1 MKKYIERIIDK
12 KTKDYLEI
20 FGAILIAG
28 PKACGKTTTAENH
41 SKSVLK
47 MQDPDERDNNMSL
60 AKIRPSLLL
69 EGENPRLIDEWQM
82 APEIWDAVRHEVDK
96 RNEEGLFILTGST
109 SIDKSKIMHSG
120 IGRIARIDMKPLSL
134 FESGQSTGEV
144 SINSL
149 FEGKTDISCVSE
161 IDIEDIASLAIKGG
175 WPKNIFKST
184 SVAMKFANEYCKLI
198 AESEINTVDG
208 VKRDRNKAMIV
219 LRSLAR
225 NTGTMAT
232 LKTILEDVNAHYPD
246 FSRNTLS
253 EYIDALKNLYIVDD
267 VESWSPKLR
276 SKTEIRKS
284 SKRYFVDPSLA
295 ASLVDASPE
304 KLLRDIKT
312 FGFIFESLVVRD
324 LKIYADSIDGKVF
337 HYRDR
342 SGLEVDA
349 VLYRDNG
356 QYGLVEI
363 KLGQNEIEKAAISL
377 RKLRDKTDTEKLGEP
392 SFLMIVT
399 GTKYAYRRE
408 DGVLVVPVGCL
419 RN

>member
-1 MKKYIERIIDK
+1 MKKYIERIVDK
-12 KTKDYLEI
+12 KTRDYLEI

-82 APEIWDAVRHEVDK
+82 APELWDAVRHEVDK

-109 SIDKSKIMHSG
+109 TIDRSKISHSG

-134 FESGQSTGEV
+134 FESGESTGEV
-144 SINSL
+144 SIKGL
-149 FEGKTDISCVSE
+149 FEGKTDISCVSR
-161 IDIEDIASLAIKGG
+161 IGIEDISKLAIKGG

-184 SVAMKFANEYCKLI
+184 RVAMKFANEYCKLI

-208 VKRDRNKAMIV
+208 VKRDRNKAMTIM
-219 LRSLAR
+219 RSLAR
-225 NTGTMAT
+225 NTGTVVT

-253 EYIDALKNLYIVDD
+253 EYLDALKNLYILDD

-295 ASLVDASPE
+295 ASLLNASPE
-304 KLLRDIKT
+304 KLLRDINT

-324 LKIYADSIDGKVF
+324 LKIYIDSIDGKVF

-363 KLGQNEIEKAAISL
+363 KLGQNEIEKAAVSL
-377 RKLRDKTDTEKLGEP
+377 KKLRDKIEIEKLGEP
-392 SFLMIVT
+392 SFLMVVT

-408 DGVLVVPVGCL
+408 DGVFVVPIGCL
-419 RN
+419 KN

>member
-1 MKKYIERIIDK
+1 
-12 KTKDYLEI
+12 
-20 FGAILIAG
+20 
-28 PKACGKTTTAENH
+28 
-41 SKSVLK
+41 
-47 MQDPDERDNNMSL
+47 
-60 AKIRPSLLL
+60 
-69 EGENPRLIDEWQM
+69 
-82 APEIWDAVRHEVDK
+82 
-96 RNEEGLFILTGST
+96 
-109 SIDKSKIMHSG
+109 
-120 IGRIARIDMKPLSL
+120 
-134 FESGQSTGEV
+134 
-144 SINSL
+144 
-149 FEGKTDISCVSE
+149 
-161 IDIEDIASLAIKGG
+161 
-175 WPKNIFKST
+175 
-184 SVAMKFANEYCKLI
+184 MKFANEYCKLI

>member
-1 MKKYIERIIDK
+1 MKKYIERIVDK
-12 KTKDYLEI
+12 KTRDYLEI

-82 APEIWDAVRHEVDK
+82 APELWDAVRHEVDK

-109 SIDKSKIMHSG
+109 TIDRSKISHSG

-134 FESGQSTGEV
+134 FESGESTGEV
-144 SINSL
+144 SIKGL
-149 FEGKTDISCVSE
+149 FEGKTDISCVSR
-161 IDIEDIASLAIKGG
+161 IGIEDISKLAIKGG

-184 SVAMKFANEYCKLI
+184 RVAMKFANEYCKLI

-208 VKRDRNKAMIV
+208 VKRDRNKAMIIM
-219 LRSLAR
+219 RSLAR
-225 NTGTMAT
+225 NTGTVVT

-253 EYIDALKNLYIVDD
+253 EYLDALKNLYILDD

-295 ASLVDASPE
+295 ASLLNASPE
-304 KLLRDIKT
+304 KLLRDINT

-324 LKIYADSIDGKVF
+324 LKIYIDSIDGKVF

-363 KLGQNEIEKAAISL
+363 KLGQNEIEKAAVSL
-377 RKLRDKTDTEKLGEP
+377 KKLRDKIEIEKLGEP
-392 SFLMIVT
+392 SFLMVVT

-408 DGVLVVPVGCL
+408 DGVFVVPIGCL
-419 RN
+419 KN